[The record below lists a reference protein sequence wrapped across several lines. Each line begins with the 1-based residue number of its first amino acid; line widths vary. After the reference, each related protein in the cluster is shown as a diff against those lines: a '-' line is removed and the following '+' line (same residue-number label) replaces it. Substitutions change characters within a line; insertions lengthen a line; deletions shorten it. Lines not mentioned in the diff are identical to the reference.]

1 MLSSRFAV
9 PDPSERPAAAHL
21 ALSSGSSAIS
31 SLPTVATDTHHHRV
45 VVDQAE
51 GLRLR
56 PHRRKAT
63 VGLAE
68 LSGSKFYGGIQTQA
82 DGCTKWDRR
91 LRKIGPGFLM
101 SMWGQ
106 RSPDA
111 IPLEQIPEVTVTFGN
126 LRVNGSPVEKPSAT
140 AVYPRQIPEYAEAVA
155 QDGQLVVTVGKPV
168 PVRKQRRVELLPEK
182 RGPPPNVG
190 WRRCE

>member
-1 MLSSRFAV
+1 
-9 PDPSERPAAAHL
+9 
-21 ALSSGSSAIS
+21 
-31 SLPTVATDTHHHRV
+31 
-45 VVDQAE
+45 
-51 GLRLR
+51 
-56 PHRRKAT
+56 
-63 VGLAE
+63 

>member
-1 MLSSRFAV
+1 
-9 PDPSERPAAAHL
+9 
-21 ALSSGSSAIS
+21 
-31 SLPTVATDTHHHRV
+31 
-45 VVDQAE
+45 
-51 GLRLR
+51 
-56 PHRRKAT
+56 
-63 VGLAE
+63 
-68 LSGSKFYGGIQTQA
+68 
-82 DGCTKWDRR
+82 
-91 LRKIGPGFLM
+91 
-101 SMWGQ
+101 MWGQ

>member
-1 MLSSRFAV
+1 MDREVVEGKPCTWVGAFVYSHENDENIFIGALRFPGENLV
-9 PDPSERPAAAHL
+9 L
-21 ALSSGSSAIS
+21 A
-31 SLPTVATDTHHHRV
+31 
-45 VVDQAE
+45 
-51 GLRLR
+51 
-56 PHRRKAT
+56 RK
-63 VGLAE
+63 LASFVE
-68 LSGSKFYGGIQTQA
+68 IYGQ
-82 DGCTKWDRR
+82 
-91 LRKIGPGFLM
+91 P
-101 SMWGQ
+101 
-106 RSPDA
+106 

-140 AVYPRQIPEYAEAVA
+140 AVYPRQVPDYAEAVA